1 MILLNNF
8 ITTQEGIQLK
18 QLIMAGAVSML
29 VSACAT
35 GYGSSAFS
43 YTGGYYEVKVNDKL
57 TKVIFAGNGFLEQKQ
72 AEKYTL
78 FRCAELAKQAGK
90 PYFVMYKDLAAAAAG
105 VSSTEL
111 SSGSIGS
118 KPATSV
124 LVRFTDIAE
133 QNAKSTEE
141 VLSEL
146 AAHRQASKNK
156 KS

>member
-1 MILLNNF
+1 MIKIVLASALAGLL
-8 ITTQEGIQLK
+8 
-18 QLIMAGAVSML
+18 
-29 VSACAT
+29 SACAT

-57 TKVIFAGNGFLEQKQ
+57 TKVVFAGNGFLEQQQ

-78 FRCAELAKQAGK
+78 FRCAELAQQAGK

-111 SSGSIGS
+111 SSGAIGS

-133 QNAKSTEE
+133 QNAKSTAE

-146 AAHRQASKNK
+146 EAHRQAKKTK